1 MKDKISFAVL
11 SLHESTRAAIAQ
23 GLAGTGAIRVV
34 ADGARPEELEHALQ
48 SAAQIGIY
56 VDLAGEPE
64 KALCW
69 IEALTEPKPPV
80 LAGGPPEPSLILRAM
95 RAGALAYFPEHQFD
109 EELGRVA
116 SRLQEAAAAETP
128 PKAGSV
134 LAVLGVKGG
143 VGCTTVAAELAASL
157 ARGDG
162 RVALVDAKAYF
173 GDIALR
179 FDVTPAYTLA
189 DVAARAN
196 DLDGSFLATVAHR
209 HDASNVHIV
218 AAPAS
223 PEEADGVEGSH
234 IERSVE
240 LLRTEFDWVVI
251 DLPRITDEAALQV
264 LDKAD
269 VVVLVTTSDVPSLVR
284 ARQHVS
290 LLDQLGHGEDKRRV
304 VANRARRPGW
314 ASEGDP
320 LRAVG
325 LEPVAYIPDDPDAM
339 EGALASGRPASMS
352 GQKNG
357 VASAFAR
364 LVEEAHAWCGV
375 EREEKQEEEPASLR
389 YRLEGTVRNLR
400 CRLAIG

>member
-1 MKDKISFAVL
+1 MRDKISFAVL
-11 SLHESTRAAIAQ
+11 SPQESSRATIAQ

-56 VDLAGEPE
+56 VDLTGDPE
-64 KALCW
+64 KALSW

-109 EELGRVA
+109 EELERVA
-116 SRLQEAAAAETP
+116 SRLQEKVAAETP
-128 PKAGSV
+128 PKAGNV

-143 VGCTTVAAELAASL
+143 VGCTTVAAEFAASL
-157 ARGDG
+157 ARQSG

-173 GDIALR
+173 GDVALR

-189 DVAARAN
+189 DVAARAD

-209 HDASNVHIV
+209 HDFSNVHIV

-223 PEEADGVEGSH
+223 PEDADGIEGSH

-269 VVVLVTTSDVPSLVR
+269 VVVLVTTDDVPALVR

-290 LLDQLGHGEDKRRV
+290 LLEQLGHGEDKRRV
-304 VANRARRPGW
+304 VANRTKRPGLV
-314 ASEGDP
+314 SDGDP
-320 LRAVG
+320 LQAVG
-325 LEPVAYIPDDPDAM
+325 LQPVAYIPEDRDAM
-339 EGALASGRPASMS
+339 EGALASGRPASLTS
-352 GQKNG
+352 KNG

-364 LVEEAHAWCGV
+364 LAEEAYAWCGV
-375 EREEKQEEEPASLR
+375 EDEEKQEEPASLK
-389 YRLEGTVRNLR
+389 YRLGGTVRSLR